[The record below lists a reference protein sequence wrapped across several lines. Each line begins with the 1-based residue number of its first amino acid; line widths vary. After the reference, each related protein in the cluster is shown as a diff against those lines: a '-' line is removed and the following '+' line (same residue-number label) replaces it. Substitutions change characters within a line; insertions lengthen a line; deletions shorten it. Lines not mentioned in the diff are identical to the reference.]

1 MLMSLKRISSLAV
14 ASVLVGAVSFAL
26 GCGGSESHD
35 PATHPH
41 PGDEEPVTSG
51 GDHAGGG
58 EHGGS
63 GEHADHG
70 GSGDRAG
77 GGDRGNHS
85 DHSDHGDDEPAA
97 LTPEQLVAAEMEAF
111 EKARPVFE
119 EHCSTC
125 HMPGNKPSKT
135 RKKALKHFSMGSYP
149 FGGHHAHELA
159 TAIPKALG
167 AAGDEATMPKDDPG
181 AVQGE
186 QLDLVLAWAAAHEK
200 ARAVGAGQPEGK
212 DDGHEHKH

>member
-1 MLMSLKRISSLAV
+1 MSLKRISSLAV

-35 PATHPH
+35 HASHPH
-41 PGDEEPVTSG
+41 TGDEEPVTGG
-51 GDHAGGG
+51 GDHGGDG
-58 EHGGS
+58 EHAEHGGS
-63 GEHADHG
+63 
-70 GSGDRAG
+70 
-77 GGDRGNHS
+77 
-85 DHSDHGDDEPAA
+85 DHSDDEPAA
-97 LTPEQLVAAEMEAF
+97 PTPEQLVAAEMEAF

-125 HMPGNKPSKT
+125 HMPGKKPSKT

-167 AAGDEATMPKDDPG
+167 AAGDKPTMPKDDPG

-186 QLDLVLAWAAAHEK
+186 QLELVLAWAAAHAK
-200 ARAVGAGQPEGK
+200 ARAAGAVQPEGN